1 MIRFYGQSFFSDF
14 FGIMF
19 HVNVNVEDTF
29 QEVVLVQLNRDD
41 EILNDQILWTKFFRL
56 SQL

>member
-1 MIRFYGQSFFSDF
+1 
-14 FGIMF
+14 MF

>member
-1 MIRFYGQSFFSDF
+1 MIRFYGQSFFPDF
-14 FGIMF
+14 FGIMY
-19 HVNVNVEDTF
+19 HVNVRDTF
-29 QEVVLVQLNRDD
+29 QEVVRVHLNRDD